1 MKKRTLFWQFFG
13 AHILLL
19 VVAVMFVAF
28 YMLQTSQTAYRRQWL
43 RELEIQARVASAA
56 LSDGKGGIDETAA
69 GRFFGRLGMLD
80 GHRFTLI
87 LPDGRVIGDSD
98 ADAQQMAAHDDRP
111 EVIAALRDGHGMS
124 EHYSDSL
131 RQPMLYLA
139 QRIPREGPP
148 LAVIRVSVP
157 AQLISHEVEAAQQA
171 MVVLLGVVLLTALAL
186 SYFASRRVTGPVED
200 LRKGLERIGNGD
212 LSYRLMSPAVPH
224 LAELARS
231 INQTA
236 NQLERHIGALNRER
250 TMRTLIL
257 ANMTRGV
264 IAIDPQH
271 AVLDLNE
278 AARRLLGLTHA
289 TVEGAHIGE
298 VLRQPEL
305 LALIDESEHGDEPV
319 EKEMTVSGGGDT
331 RLNLRAAALKNTDG
345 KRIGTLLVLSD
356 VTLLRHLETVRQDFV
371 ANVSHELRTPITSVK
386 GFAEALL
393 DGAAKDPEKAERFLR
408 IIVRQATQLESIIR
422 DLLELSR
429 LDEHIDKG
437 FERQEVPVAEILGHA
452 VELCQVHA
460 DERHVAL
467 AVSCAEGLI
476 ANVHPG
482 LIEQALVNLIE
493 NGIKYGVSNGAGRI
507 EIAAAL
513 DGATLCLSVRDHG
526 PGIEPRHLGRLF
538 ERFYRVDKGRS
549 RELGGTGLGLAIV
562 KHIALIHGGTVDV
575 ESELGQGAVFTVRL
589 PFSS

>member
-1 MKKRTLFWQFFG
+1 MGKKTLFWQFFG

-19 VVAVMFVAF
+19 VVAVVFVAF
-28 YMLQTSQTAYRRQWL
+28 YMLQTSRTAYRRQWL
-43 RELEIQARVASAA
+43 RELELQARLVAAV
-56 LSDGKGGIDETAA
+56 LPDGSGGIDEAAA
-69 GRFFGRLGMLD
+69 GRFFDRLGKLD
-80 GHRFTLI
+80 GNRFTLI

-98 ADAQQMAAHDDRP
+98 MDPSKMTTHNDRP
-111 EVIAALRDGHGMS
+111 EVVAAMRDGHGMS
-124 EHYSDSL
+124 EHYSFSQR
-131 RQPMLYLA
+131 RQMLYLA
-139 QRIPREGPP
+139 RRIPQEGAP
-148 LAVIRVSVP
+148 LAVIRVAVP
-157 AQLISHEVEAAQQA
+157 AQVIAHEVEAAQQV

-186 SYFASRRVTGPVED
+186 SYGASRRITEPVED
-200 LRKGLERIGNGD
+200 LRKGLARIGGGD
-212 LSYRLMSPAVPH
+212 LGFRLVSPTVPH

-236 NQLERHIGALNRER
+236 DQLQKHIGALNRER

-271 AVLDLNE
+271 AVLDLN
-278 AARRLLGLTHA
+278 AAAQRLLGLAHPTA
-289 TVEGAHIGE
+289 EGTHIGE

-305 LALIDESEHGDEPV
+305 LSLIDESERGDEPV
-319 EKEMTVSGGGDT
+319 EKEMTVGSGGET
-331 RLNLRAAALKNTDG
+331 RLNLRAAALKDTDG

-386 GFAEALL
+386 GFAETLL
-393 DGAAKDPEKAERFLR
+393 DGAVKDPEKSDRFLR
-408 IIVRQATQLESIIR
+408 IIVRQANQLESIIR

-429 LDEHIDKG
+429 LDEHIGKVLDRKDT
-437 FERQEVPVAEILGHA
+437 PVIEILEHA
-452 VELCQVHA
+452 AELCQTHA
-460 DERHVAL
+460 DERNVTLAL
-467 AVSCAEGLI
+467 SCASGLT
-476 ANVHPG
+476 ANVHSG

-493 NGIKYGVSNGAGRI
+493 NGIKYGVSNGSGRI
-507 EIAAAL
+507 EINAAI
-513 DGATLCLSVRDHG
+513 DGAALCLSVRDHG
-526 PGIEPRHLGRLF
+526 PGIEQRHLGRLF

-575 ESELGQGAVFTVRL
+575 ESELGAGAVFTIRL
-589 PFSS
+589 PG